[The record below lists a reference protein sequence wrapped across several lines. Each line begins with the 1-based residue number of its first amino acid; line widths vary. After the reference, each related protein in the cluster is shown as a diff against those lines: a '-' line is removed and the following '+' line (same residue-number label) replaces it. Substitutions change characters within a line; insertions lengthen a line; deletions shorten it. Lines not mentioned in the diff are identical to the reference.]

1 MSTRV
6 WSIGL
11 GLTLAGMI
19 GAAAAQDPVAH
30 RQEEMKGFGKNMGAV
45 KAAVI
50 DKKGTLADAAAAAQH
65 IAGDAPHIPSW
76 FPAGSGQGNT
86 RALPVIWEKPDEF
99 AAKAKN
105 MGELAAKLEAAARG
119 GDQAAAAAAF
129 ATLGKDGCGACH
141 SVFRKPQT

>member
-1 MSTRV
+1 MATRI

-11 GLTLAGMI
+11 GLALAGVI
-19 GAAAAQDPVAH
+19 GVAAAQDVIAH
-30 RQEEMKGFGKNMGAV
+30 RQDEMKGFGKNMGAV

-50 DKKGTLADAAAAAQH
+50 DKKGTLADAVAAAQH
-65 IAGDAPHIPSW
+65 IAGDAAEIPSW

-86 RALPVIWEKPDEF
+86 KALPVIWEKPDEF

-105 MGELAAKLEAAARG
+105 MGELAAKLEAAAKA

-129 ATLGKDGCGACH
+129 AALGKDGCGGCH
-141 SVFRKPQT
+141 ATFRKPQT